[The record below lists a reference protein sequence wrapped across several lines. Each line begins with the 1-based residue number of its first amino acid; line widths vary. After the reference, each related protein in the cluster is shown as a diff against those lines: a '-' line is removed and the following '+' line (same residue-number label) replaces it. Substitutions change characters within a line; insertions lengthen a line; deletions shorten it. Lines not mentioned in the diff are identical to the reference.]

1 MTCYCPAAS
10 KKRGR
15 TRKEARM
22 EGNQSKEG
30 RTEKNHSLLPC
41 VMPSR
46 LFFHQRA
53 RASVGNGSWMCAPA
67 APLLASSLRSMHRA
81 TRPSPCL
88 LPLHAVFPHRW
99 VGARFCVNPPR
110 VSHSKASPPVPPS
123 LILCLLL
130 AWLPLASA
138 LPPFSSV
145 CMRAL
150 PVTHLAAGLIRCEKA
165 SAG

>member
-1 MTCYCPAAS
+1 
-10 KKRGR
+10 
-15 TRKEARM
+15 M

-110 VSHSKASPPVPPS
+110 VSHRSPPVPPS